1 MDKVFPGKKSWL
13 AFINKLKV
21 LDTEAMNKNIGLWKD
36 KNYQA
41 KCFALNLTYKKKLII
56 VLVTEKAEAT

>member
-1 MDKVFPGKKSWL
+1 MDSLLGEKLWL

-41 KCFALNLTYKKKLII
+41 TCLALNLMYKKKLII
-56 VLVTEKAEAT
+56 GLVTEKAEVT